1 MRVCVCVYVCVCG
14 YGCARACACVY
25 EGGQKME
32 GGLKERMREKISSV
46 GGEREIESAEL
57 GGCGRILC
65 GTVGQQ
71 ECPHL
76 GNVEEPHC
84 NGG

>member
-1 MRVCVCVYVCVCG
+1 MSVCVCVFVQMG
-14 YGCARACACVY
+14 S
-25 EGGQKME
+25 ENGGRI
-32 GGLKERMREKISSV
+32 ERERGRKNEREKGKILSA
-46 GGEREIESAEL
+46 GGEREIESAEV

-76 GNVEEPHC
+76 GNAEEPHC